1 MATPKETDSLFM
13 KVYHRADAIW
23 VYTPQK
29 IHNVPSQMKPLNPPD
44 SFFVQGARGWLELG
58 NVNEAQSEL
67 EKVRSRNREHPDVLE
82 VLWEIS
88 ARSGDWDR
96 CVDLATKL
104 VKAAPAR
111 LQGYIQRAY
120 ALHRV
125 KRTQDA
131 WDILFPVAEKFPTDA
146 TIKYNL
152 ACYATQLGRLWEGEQ
167 WLKLAFTTGDEKE
180 LRSLALQ
187 DPDLKSLW
195 EKIGEI

>member
-1 MATPKETDSLFM
+1 M
-13 KVYHRADAIW
+13 KAYNRADAIW
-23 VYTPQK
+23 VYTPQQV
-29 IHNVPSQMKPLNPPD
+29 HNVPAQMKPLHPPD

-58 NVNEAQSEL
+58 NVNEAQAEL
-67 EKVRSRNREHPDVLE
+67 DKVRAKKRDHPDVLE
-82 VLWEIS
+82 VLWEIC
-88 ARSGDWDR
+88 ARRGDWDR
-96 CVDLATKL
+96 CVELGTELID
-104 VKAAPAR
+104 AAPAR

-131 WDILFPVAEKFPTDA
+131 WDVLFPVAEKFPTDA

-167 WLKLAFTTGDEKE
+167 WLKLAFTIGNEQK

-187 DPDLKSLW
+187 DPDLKPLW
-195 EKIGEI
+195 GKLDRI